1 MTNAKAVFLVLGICL
16 LAPAASAAKYDTA
29 TYAKLKEVLLFAA
42 PCESAPFEWVS
53 KRVSVLKF
61 VYSLNPDTTYMES
74 KSDFVAVFGADTMW
88 ISTERQKGKQV
99 FHSLTYKIDAGSIP
113 AASELRGRVLAA
125 MRDKYNDA
133 VKPNRYDGTMLDTS
147 SDCPSSTSFFFS
159 LIEDPTSRF
168 VRVMVIAY

>member
-1 MTNAKAVFLVLGICL
+1 MTKTKAVFLVLSICL
-16 LAPAASAAKYDTA
+16 LAPAVAAAKYDTA
-29 TYAKLKEVLLFAA
+29 SYSKLKEVLLFAA

-61 VYSLNPDTTYMES
+61 IYSLNPDTIYMES

-88 ISTERQKGKQV
+88 VSTERQKNKQV
-99 FHSLTYKIDAGSIP
+99 FHSLTYKIDAGSRA

-133 VKPNRYDGTMLDTS
+133 VKPNPHDGTILSTS
-147 SDCPSSTSFFFS
+147 SDCPSSTSIFFS
-159 LIEDPTSRF
+159 LIEDATSRF
-168 VRVMVIAY
+168 VTVMVIVY